1 MLANKCAEDN
11 ATLIKDACEGL
22 TCEEGGVNA
31 GKLWRLKKQLRGI
44 LQEPPTAMLDDKGN
58 LITTSAAMD
67 NLVLDTAV
75 PPNKGK
81 SKNA

>member
-22 TCEEGGVNA
+22 TCEGGGVNA

-44 LQEPPTAMLDDKGN
+44 LQETYRQQC
-58 LITTSAAMD
+58 
-67 NLVLDTAV
+67 
-75 PPNKGK
+75 
-81 SKNA
+81 